1 MNFVPS
7 DFPRLAGAASLSK
20 PGFDIILAVS
30 AARQAVLPTSGL
42 LRARASHDSHT
53 ELSAA
58 RRAMLCGTAT
68 NSWTSGSRPVRFFDL
83 SEEVTALSETV
94 NSMFTRGFQPM
105 LNSSTVD
112 IFASGAPLSDGEK
125 VE

>member
-30 AARQAVLPTSGL
+30 AARQAMLPTSGL
-42 LRARASHDSHT
+42 LRTRASHDSHA

-58 RRAMLCGTAT
+58 RRAMLCGTAA
-68 NSWTSGSRPVRFFDL
+68 NSWAPGLRPVRFFDL
-83 SEEVTALSETV
+83 SEEVTTLSETV
-94 NSMFTRGFQPM
+94 NSVFTRGFQPM
-105 LNSSTVD
+105 LNSSTVNT
-112 IFASGAPLSDGEK
+112 FVSGDPLPDDEK